1 MRFLLDLFTHPSAWY
16 SAHRLLVAQIGI
28 NSLLAVSIWVT
39 LYAGMLTLA
48 NVGFMAIGGYTT
60 VIMAIHLHTPLPL
73 NMACGAV
80 LAGVVGVVIGLPVLR
95 LTGVYL
101 AIATVGFGEVVRF
114 GFILNIG
121 ITGRGQGLT
130 NPAADPNAIL
140 PVWVVL
146 AVLVAAL
153 WRLTR
158 SKIGQAWTAIRTDEL
173 AAASGAIDTA
183 RYKLGAFVLGAVLAG
198 LAGGLD
204 AHLNFFI
211 DPTEYAFN
219 RAVLVLIFA
228 FVGGILVPL
237 GPVVGA
243 TLLTALPEIVR
254 SANDYRDVADGAI
267 LMLIV
272 VFRPQGLIGRRGP
285 GQRGPRVGRPHRS
298 GGDPVSTPAP
308 SLGTP
313 APPAATAAAAPGDPQ
328 PGS

>member
-1 MRFLLDLFTHPSAWY
+1 MRFLLDLFLHPAAWY
-16 SAHRLLVAQIGI
+16 SAHRLLVAQMGV

-60 VIMAIHLHTPLPL
+60 VIMAIHLHTPLL
-73 NMACGAV
+73 VNMACGAA
-80 LAGVVGVVIGLPVLR
+80 LAGLVGVVIGLPVLR
-95 LTGVYL
+95 LKGVYL

-121 ITGRGQGLT
+121 ITGKGQGLT

-146 AVLVAAL
+146 AVLVAVL

-158 SKIGQAWTAIRTDEL
+158 SKIGQAWSAIRTDEL

-237 GPVVGA
+237 GPVLGA
-243 TLLTALPEIVR
+243 TLLTALPEIFR
-254 SANDYRDVADGAI
+254 SARDYRDVVDGAI

-272 VFRPQGLIGRRGP
+272 VFRPQGLIGRRAP
-285 GQRGPRVGRPHRS
+285 GRGRGAKKRS
-298 GGDPVSTPAP
+298 THS
-308 SLGTP
+308 P
-313 APPAATAAAAPGDPQ
+313 APPIPSSSP
-328 PGS
+328 

>member
-1 MRFLLDLFTHPSAWY
+1 MRFLLDLFLHPSAWY
-16 SAHRLLVAQIGI
+16 SAHRLLVAQMGI

-60 VIMAIHLHTPLPL
+60 VIMAIHLHTPLL
-73 NMACGAV
+73 VNMACGAA
-80 LAGVVGVVIGLPVLR
+80 LAGLVGVVIGLPVLR
-95 LTGVYL
+95 LKGVYL

-114 GFILNIG
+114 GFILNLG
-121 ITGRGQGLT
+121 ITGKGQGLT

-140 PVWVVL
+140 PVWLVL
-146 AVLVAAL
+146 AVLVVVL

-158 SKIGQAWTAIRTDEL
+158 AKIGQAWSAVRTDEL

-237 GPVVGA
+237 GPVLGA
-243 TLLTALPEIVR
+243 TLLTALPEIFR
-254 SANDYRDVADGAI
+254 SARDYRDVVDGAI

-272 VFRPQGLIGRRGP
+272 VFRPQGLIGRRAP
-285 GQRGPRVGRPHRS
+285 GRGRGSRRRLP
-298 GGDPVSTPAP
+298 DPA
-308 SLGTP
+308 
-313 APPAATAAAAPGDPQ
+313 APPLPTPSP
-328 PGS
+328 